1 MGLLNKPDLVQYIYR
16 KLGHPVIR
24 VELAEEQLEDCIDEA
39 IKTYTEQH
47 LDACEIGYINHQVVK
62 DQSEY
67 TLSETVQDVLDVLNI
82 EGQNSSLFPWADEPL
97 LLPYPYIGWGYNVGY
112 CGYYDAVDVEVHRQ
126 RYQLWEDTIRHP
138 VPFEFNQ
145 VTKKLYFPDA
155 PDSDGVRVLKIWQT
169 ATDITGEAVQDSLW
183 LKKYVVALAK
193 YQWGHNISK
202 YTGAQ
207 LPGGVELN
215 GERIMGDAKEEIE
228 KLETELEEKYS
239 EPPDPVFA

>member
-1 MGLLNKPDLVQYIYR
+1 MGLLQNKDLVQYIYR

-47 LDACEIGYINHQVVK
+47 LDACEIGYIQVQVVAGQT
-62 DQSEY
+62 DY
-67 TLSETVQDVLDVLNI
+67 TLGEGVQDVLDCLNI

-97 LLPYPYIGWGYNVGY
+97 LLPYPYIGYGYNMGY
-112 CGYYDAVDVEVHRQ
+112 MGFYDVVDIEVWRQ
-126 RYQLWEDTIRHP
+126 RYQLWEDVIKHTI
-138 VPFEFNQ
+138 PFEFNQ

-155 PDSDGVRVLKIWQT
+155 PKSDGIRVLKIWQT
-169 ATDITGEAVQDSLW
+169 ATDLTNDILQDSLW
-183 LKKYVVALAK
+183 LKKYAVALAK
-193 YQWGHNISK
+193 FQWGHNISK

-215 GERIMGDAKEEIE
+215 GVEIKGDAKEEME
-228 KLETELEEKYS
+228 KLMLELEEKYS